1 MNFRDLFLFTRSEVD
16 DAFSK
21 AKALKRG
28 RGLTLL
34 SANSK
39 KNDEKEPFEHG
50 RLLIIISRKVGK
62 AHDRNL
68 LRRRIKAI
76 FYENKLYQ
84 KPQTLILITY
94 KPAIDLTFD
103 NLKDFFISAI
113 R

>member
-1 MNFRDLFLFTRSEVD
+1 MNFRELFSFTRSEVD

-21 AKALKRG
+21 ASPLKRG

-34 SANSK
+34 SAK
-39 KNDEKEPFEHG
+39 VDEKEPFEHG

-62 AHDRNL
+62 ANKRNL

-76 FYENKLYQ
+76 YYENRLY
-84 KPQTLILITY
+84 KNPQTLILITY

-103 NLKDFFISAI
+103 QLKDFFISALG
-113 R
+113 